1 MLKVHATSFLKGTS
15 HYENLIS
22 NLLTKSENLKGRLA
36 SEGFAMSS
44 ISSQNS
50 YLGIWVCLG
59 GQRQQYR
66 NAIIY
71 ADVSR
76 KMKILL
82 SHLWAQ
88 VTSGNLTKVGSEHES
103 TLCVCIVVWQIQM

>member
-1 MLKVHATSFLKGTS
+1 MLKVHATSFFKGTS
-15 HYENLIS
+15 RYENLIS

-71 ADVSR
+71 AEDLQARNKLADASR

-82 SHLWAQ
+82 SHLWA
-88 VTSGNLTKVGSEHES
+88 
-103 TLCVCIVVWQIQM
+103 